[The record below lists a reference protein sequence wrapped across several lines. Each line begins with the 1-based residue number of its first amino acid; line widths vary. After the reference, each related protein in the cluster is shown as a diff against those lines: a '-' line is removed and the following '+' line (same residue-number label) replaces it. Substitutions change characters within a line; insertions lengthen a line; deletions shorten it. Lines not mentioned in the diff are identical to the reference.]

1 MKLTHSIEINA
12 APSLVFAWIKD
23 PQRAIQWQT
32 SVASGEIIK
41 QTPWQVGTTFRETI
55 EENGQSTEL
64 FGEITE
70 FIPNQLIAF
79 HLEGKFNVVDVSF
92 RVEATRSGSRVT
104 QQADL
109 RFKGLVRLMSLFFR
123 RTFRRKLAVQSQQEF
138 ARLKALCEEDVESM
152 KEVG

>member
-1 MKLTHSIEINA
+1 MKLIHSIEINA
-12 APSLVFAWIKD
+12 EPSLVFAWIED
-23 PQRAIQWQT
+23 PKRAMQWQT

-41 QTPWQVGTTFRETI
+41 QTPGQVGTTFREMV

-92 RVEATRSGSRVT
+92 RVEASISGSRVT

-109 RFKGLVRLMSLFFR
+109 RFKGLLRLMSLFFG
-123 RTFRRKLAVQSQQEF
+123 RTFRRKLAVQAQQEF